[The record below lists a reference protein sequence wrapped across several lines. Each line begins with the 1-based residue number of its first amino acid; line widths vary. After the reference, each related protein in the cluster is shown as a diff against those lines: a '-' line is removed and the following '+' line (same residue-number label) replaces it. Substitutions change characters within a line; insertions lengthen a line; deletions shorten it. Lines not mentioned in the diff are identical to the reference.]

1 MGSLAARWLPQD
13 YKSREKLIFEMEIF
27 GKGNIHVRLDCWFFV
42 RRGKNITRRVTQ
54 QEGHVCTYNNN
65 RLRSQAYIA
74 EIVRKQETSFRQI
87 MTRAPRR
94 KHGITRYDDSLQ
106 EDHQSG
112 IPARLVREDAEEECR
127 DDTEC
132 VASGGKNVDVDD
144 APAVPF

>member
-1 MGSLAARWLPQD
+1 MRGLIAGFLFVWG
-13 YKSREKLIFEMEIF
+13 EK
-27 GKGNIHVRLDCWFFV
+27 GTGGNNHKVYNGN
-42 RRGKNITRRVTQ
+42 RRYMYVG
-54 QEGHVCTYNNN
+54 TYNNN

-112 IPARLVREDAEEECR
+112 IPARLVCEDAEEECG

>member
-1 MGSLAARWLPQD
+1 MYVG
-13 YKSREKLIFEMEIF
+13 
-27 GKGNIHVRLDCWFFV
+27 
-42 RRGKNITRRVTQ
+42 
-54 QEGHVCTYNNN
+54 TYNNN
-65 RLRSQAYIA
+65 RLCSQAYIA

-112 IPARLVREDAEEECR
+112 IPTRLVCEDAEEECG

>member
-1 MGSLAARWLPQD
+1 M
-13 YKSREKLIFEMEIF
+13 Y
-27 GKGNIHVRLDCWFFV
+27 
-42 RRGKNITRRVTQ
+42 
-54 QEGHVCTYNNN
+54 CTYNNN

-87 MTRAPRR
+87 MARAPRR

-112 IPARLVREDAEEECR
+112 IPTRLVREDAEEECG